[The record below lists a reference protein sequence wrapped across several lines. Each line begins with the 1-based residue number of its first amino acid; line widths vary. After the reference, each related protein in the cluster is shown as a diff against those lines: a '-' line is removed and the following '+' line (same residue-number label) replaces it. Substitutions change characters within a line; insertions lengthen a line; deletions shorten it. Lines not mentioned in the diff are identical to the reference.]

1 MNLAPLDLLLFAGG
15 LWLLVPFAVVMPG
28 LRAQQLYPD
37 HLAVTTDA
45 AFPTLVPRL
54 VPAAGPT
61 QKTARTRRPG
71 LRTTPAVLWC
81 GLAVIGGVALF
92 FIRFW

>member
-28 LRAQQLYPD
+28 MRAQQLCHD
-37 HLAVTTDA
+37 HLAATTDA
-45 AFPTLVPRL
+45 GLSTVVTPL
-54 VPAAGPT
+54 VPAAGPA